1 VVIFT
6 DSESAY
12 KLSKLNDEI
21 IHIMDPEVSEKLEAE
36 AQVLADKILASKL
49 TFHMQGIDQKSIEA
63 IESDI
68 KAEKDSDEWWNIYM
82 ASLIASNIK
91 SVENASGQV
100 DEHKFTLEEV
110 LELRGSLSGESWN
123 LLMSTMQKL
132 TLATGYFKG
141 LTDAGFLQKS

>member
-1 VVIFT
+1 
-6 DSESAY
+6 
-12 KLSKLNDEI
+12 
-21 IHIMDPEVSEKLEAE
+21 
-36 AQVLADKILASKL
+36 
-49 TFHMQGIDQKSIEA
+49 MQGIDQKSIEA